1 MYQDGEGVPRDRI
14 AAYRWMAILS
24 RWKAE
29 VPPGGMPVFSATQ
42 LELDQLAAHMTDEDL
57 AEARRDAD
65 AFREVYRLS
74 GLNADLPTQPV
85 SAANTVTASSFCP
98 WPRHWPTPR

>member
-1 MYQDGEGVPRDRI
+1 
-14 AAYRWMAILS
+14 MAILS

-65 AFREVYRLS
+65 AFLEVYRLS
-74 GLNADLPTQPV
+74 G
-85 SAANTVTASSFCP
+85 
-98 WPRHWPTPR
+98 